1 MARKPTAS
9 LHASPRRQR
18 GVVLIIALVMLIT
31 ITFAGLALFRQVGLG
46 AVIVGN
52 LAFKQGAT
60 SAADRGVEQART
72 WLTTPLSASITRL
85 QGTSMGSDNIVYFP
99 AYCYKNAGNADWLNS
114 TSTDTSCTRTTGS
127 PPTFDPLT
135 YDWSSNSTLAVGPD
149 TQNNP
154 LLPDYGQ
161 DSAGNTVRYVIHRLC
176 NMDGAINEH
185 REFPPIPPATVSP
198 APATQSCVLASG
210 GRQCLDQGLQF
221 AANCFSQSV
230 QPYYRVTA
238 QVQGPRNTLSYV
250 EVVLF

>member
-1 MARKPTAS
+1 MAMKPTPRF
-9 LHASPRRQR
+9 HAAPGRQR

-60 SAADRGVEQART
+60 SAADRGVEQARA

-85 QGTSMGSDNIVYFP
+85 QGSTTDTDVVYFP
-99 AYCYKNAGNADWLNS
+99 AYCYTGVGNADWVNS

-135 YDWSSNSTLAVGPD
+135 YDWSNSTVARGPD
-149 TQNNP
+149 TQNNA
-154 LLPDYGQ
+154 LLPNFGQ
-161 DSAGNTVRYVIHRLC
+161 DSAGNTVNYVIHRLC
-176 NMDGAINEH
+176 NMDGTINEH

-238 QVQGPRNTLSYV
+238 RVQGPRNTLSYV